1 MTSPNVVTRK
11 ELDESLDRV
20 LKNVLFEIGQHGE
33 HTNIQ
38 FGVLRGDIA
47 DIRARVDRQGG
58 LIQSGV
64 SAFLRISR
72 TADLPENLIT
82 ELSDQV
88 RSLEIRLA
96 RLEPTH

>member
-1 MTSPNVVTRK
+1 MTSPDVITRK
-11 ELDESLDRV
+11 EMDESLDRV
-20 LKNVLFEIGQHGE
+20 LKHVLFEVGQHCE
-33 HTNIQ
+33 HANIQ

-47 DIRARVDRQGG
+47 DVRAGVDRQGG

-64 SAFLRISR
+64 SAFLRIGR
-72 TADLPENLIT
+72 IADLPENLIT